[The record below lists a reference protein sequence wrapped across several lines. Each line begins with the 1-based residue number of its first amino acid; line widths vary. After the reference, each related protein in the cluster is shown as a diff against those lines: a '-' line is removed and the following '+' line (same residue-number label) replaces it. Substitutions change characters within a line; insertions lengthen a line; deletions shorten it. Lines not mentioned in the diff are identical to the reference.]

1 MGEQRVSRVTLS
13 KLAAA
18 LALAFGGL
26 SSGAFVSPAWTAE
39 IVGQKDDFD
48 TGKIENNE
56 ALSERALDEDKIT
69 DVIGDQTMTQV
80 GRGFIQ
86 GFQRA
91 WREFD
96 ASRESNIAV
105 FERPSARWGSLIW
118 VEQNF
123 LRVYQT
129 FLFPGSGDPMAVG
142 EGAARWVHQRIAE
155 IEAEKL
161 LFKDPDLEK
170 QEF

>member
-1 MGEQRVSRVTLS
+1 MLQCTPTAR
-13 KLAAA
+13 AAN
-18 LALAFGGL
+18 
-26 SSGAFVSPAWTAE
+26 
-39 IVGQKDDFD
+39 IVGQPDDFD
-48 TGKIENNE
+48 TGKIENGE
-56 ALSERALDEDKIT
+56 GLIERPLVEERIT
-69 DVIGDQTMTQV
+69 DVIGDQTMTLV
-80 GRGFIQ
+80 GHGFIE

-91 WREFD
+91 WRD
-96 ASRESNIAV
+96 YESNGESSIAV

-123 LRVYQT
+123 TRVYQT
-129 FLFPGSGDPMAVG
+129 FLFPGRGDPTQVG

-170 QEF
+170 EGF